1 MKKTILVV
9 ALFLFVG
16 IAEAGHMPGHVS
28 NYTRP
33 DGTYVPDHYRSTP
46 DGNPY
51 SNWAYPGNT
60 NPNTGKV
67 EIPIRIWVAISRD
80 RMILLVLTF
89 GDDGKIEKVGA

>member
-16 IAEAGHMPGHVS
+16 IADAGHMPGHVS

-33 DGTYVPDHYRSTP
+33 DGTYVPDYYRSTP

-51 SNWAYPGNT
+51 NNWSYPGNT
-60 NPNTGKV
+60 NPNTAKV
-67 EIPIRIWVAISRD
+67 APGNPNTYLGRYQQRPNDPSGSDIWR
-80 RMILLVLTF
+80 RR
-89 GDDGKIEKVGA
+89 